1 MVHSDGSEDD
11 SATPRQPPPK
21 KTKKE
26 KTEER
31 GRKEAASVGF
41 KTEAPRG
48 GSHRISAAPT
58 RAEKYKDSPK
68 GNAHL
73 TSLRRMLK
81 KKAGISLGRLAHHY
95 KQCIDAMEQSVWA
108 DRRLELGCAAGVVG
122 NVPGETLIRHLK
134 FRGPY
139 CKSVPEATRIIKSR
153 TGHFHENSES
163 DEEDDFDHV
172 EWAGVH
178 FICGFL

>member
-11 SATPRQPPPK
+11 SDTPRQPPAR

-41 KTEAPRG
+41 KIEAPRG

-122 NVPGETLIRHLK
+122 NVPGETRIRHLK

-178 FICGFL
+178 FVCGFP

>member
-1 MVHSDGSEDD
+1 MNVWAFYKKERPKVKVKSKAESHAAAAQAQARTDRRKEPSPKSDPHPRSVLCPVDSDSDAADVAPEPRKANDAAVVHSDGSDDD
-11 SATPRQPPPK
+11 SDTPRQPLPK

-73 TSLRRMLK
+73 IQTSLRRMLK
-81 KKAGISLGRLAHHY
+81 KKAGISLGRLAHH
-95 KQCIDAMEQSVWA
+95 
-108 DRRLELGCAAGVVG
+108 
-122 NVPGETLIRHLK
+122 
-134 FRGPY
+134 
-139 CKSVPEATRIIKSR
+139 
-153 TGHFHENSES
+153 
-163 DEEDDFDHV
+163 
-172 EWAGVH
+172 
-178 FICGFL
+178 